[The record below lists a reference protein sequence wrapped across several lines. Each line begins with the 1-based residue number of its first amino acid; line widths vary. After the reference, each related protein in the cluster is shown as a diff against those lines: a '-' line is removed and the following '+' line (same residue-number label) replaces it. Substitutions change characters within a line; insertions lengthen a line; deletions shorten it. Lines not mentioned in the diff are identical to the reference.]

1 MFKHEKLNLLIFIVL
16 LLLQLLGVVG
26 LLTRFHPFY
35 LFIIIPLFFW
45 GGISTTLYLHRY
57 LTHRGFEMPEWLKF
71 ILATGSAV
79 VLAGDPVTWVGD
91 HRYHHLKSDT
101 DASIPPII
109 AETISGSAFLD
120 SARAITTIIMP
131 NRVAR
136 HMDSAGG
143 SLISPATSSGRSRSV
158 ALPGKWSGL
167 RGKPKLRRILRLTA

>member
-1 MFKHEKLNLLIFIVL
+1 MFKHDKLNLLIFIVL

-35 LFIIIPLFFW
+35 LFIIVPLFFW

-101 DASIPPII
+101 DEDIHSPVHGFPYAHMMWLIRTP
-109 AETISGSAFLD
+109 AEFREGS
-120 SARAITTIIMP
+120 
-131 NRVAR
+131 NRHAADVSNTRYCRLFDCTDVYLVPHLLVA
-136 HMDSAGG
+136 A
-143 SLISPATSSGRSRSV
+143 
-158 ALPGKWSGL
+158 ALFFS
-167 RGKPKLRRILRLTA
+167 